1 MTKLPSDAFQRILM
15 VKQHISVYEC
25 SGRTDKTMG
34 GIKENADVR
43 NVNPSL
49 LYTKYVSKTEDVKK

>member
-1 MTKLPSDAFQRILM
+1 M

>member
-1 MTKLPSDAFQRILM
+1 M
-15 VKQHISVYEC
+15 SVYGC

-43 NVNPSL
+43 NVNPGF
-49 LYTKYVSKTEDVKK
+49 TVH